1 MNVHCRSVDTSVAT
15 PLAQVLPH
23 PQLIF
28 PSKTWFFEIYLN
40 FEWQKSLENQ
50 CLPHS
55 QSKSYQINSI
65 KSCSS
70 RSFQEHK
77 GTFQFL
83 QNFQLQFNF
92 FSVKKSFNI
101 QKLLHC
107 KSKRHGTKPMHPSS
121 CRAFQRHQEHGL
133 KHPSWVDLIPTTQNK
148 LPFFIDRSLF
158 IHVIDLPVLVPT
170 LAWSLGTLILALDL
184 RI

>member
-1 MNVHCRSVDTSVAT
+1 MNVHCRSVGTSVAT
-15 PLAQVLPH
+15 PLAEVTPH
-23 PQLIF
+23 SQLIF

-55 QSKSYQINSI
+55 QSKPYQINSI

-83 QNFQLQFNF
+83 LNFQLRFNL

-107 KSKRHGTKPMHPSS
+107 KSKRHGTKPLHPSS
-121 CRAFQRHQEHGL
+121 CRAFQRHQEHSL
-133 KHPSWVDLIPTTQNK
+133 KHSSWVDLIPTKQTT
-148 LPFFIDRSLF
+148 FFIDRSLF

-170 LAWSLGTLILALDL
+170 LAWALGTLILALDL
-184 RI
+184 GI